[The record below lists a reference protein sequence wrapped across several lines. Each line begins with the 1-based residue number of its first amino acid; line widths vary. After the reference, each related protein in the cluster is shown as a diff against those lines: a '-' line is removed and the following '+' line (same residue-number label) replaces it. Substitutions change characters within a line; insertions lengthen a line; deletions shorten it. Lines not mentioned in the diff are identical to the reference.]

1 MAEDRNAAT
10 TESREIL
17 YALDEPIVMLPYE
30 LCGSA
35 SKAKY
40 RGWQELHSMGMIDEL
55 FDPRTVTAHVRWM
68 YRYTDD
74 PFAELTHRY
83 TDDPMTPGAYK
94 VWSVEVMP

>member
-1 MAEDRNAAT
+1 MASAACSS
-10 TESREIL
+10 EPPQLL
-17 YALDEPIVMLPYE
+17 YALDDPVVMVPYE
-30 LCGSA
+30 WCESS

-40 RGWQELHSMGMIDEL
+40 RGWKELHDVGMIDCE
-55 FDPRTVTAHVRWM
+55 FDPRSVTAHVRWM

-94 VWSVEVMP
+94 VWSVEVAEL